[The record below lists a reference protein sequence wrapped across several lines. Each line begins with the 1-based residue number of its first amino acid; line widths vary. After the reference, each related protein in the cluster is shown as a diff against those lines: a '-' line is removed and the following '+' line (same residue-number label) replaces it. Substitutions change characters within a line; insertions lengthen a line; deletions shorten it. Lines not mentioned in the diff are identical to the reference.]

1 MKKTLWMLGIA
12 VTALTS
18 CTQNEVLDVHESR
31 KIQFDP
37 FVGKNTRLA
46 MPINQAQNSNYTG
59 TAPLD
64 NLFQFWVYGTE
75 DGSTKFDGTEET
87 ARVFYSNS
95 LNGFT
100 YNNHL
105 TWDLGDSYFF
115 AAYSNGNYPLLET
128 GSAALDT
135 EVDKNNNVSSVSFSE
150 IKQDGEVIGTQL
162 FIDDYQIGSLDLLAA
177 TTEKIT
183 PTDNTLDPV
192 PFNFAHMLSLIV
204 IELKNEHKD
213 LYFQIDP
220 LTFQGIKKDDCAYI
234 YTLEGNSKSVVWE
247 NIFPDLKDTTE
258 DEDDPTIGDYEFIGT
273 NNGIEEDQLSD
284 DPEDY
289 VGPGQ
294 SLRMVY
300 FVIPQDNS
308 DLKAEGNKDIILKVQ
323 TYHYDKETNSFSLA
337 IANSD
342 PEEYKVSLAITDETH
357 NVWQPGYLYNYKAVL
372 SGDAHFIHFTASV
385 DDWKDKQYPVGS
397 SIISSSSN

>member
-59 TAPLD
+59 AAPLD

-105 TWDLGDSYFF
+105 TWDLGNSYFF
-115 AAYSNGNYPLLET
+115 AAYSNGNYPLLKT
-128 GSAALDT
+128 GSAELNT
-135 EVDKNNNVSSVSFSE
+135 EVNNNESSVSFSE
-150 IKQDGEVIGTQL
+150 IKEDDNVVGTQL
-162 FIDDYQIGSLDLLAA
+162 FIDDYQVGNLDLLAA
-177 TTEKIT
+177 TTGKII

-192 PFNFAHMLSLIV
+192 PFNFDHMLSLIV

-220 LTFQGIKKDDCAYI
+220 LMFRGITKDDCAYM

-247 NIFPDLKDTTE
+247 NITPSLKEATG
-258 DEDDPTIGDYEFIGT
+258 DEDLPTMGNYDFKGT
-273 NNGIEEDQLSD
+273 DKGIQVGQLSSNS
-284 DPEDY
+284 EDY

-308 DLKAEGNKDIILKVQ
+308 DLKAEDDKDIILKVQ
-323 TYHYDKETNSFSLA
+323 TYQYEKETGTFSLA
-337 IANSD
+337 KAGSD

-357 NVWQPGYLYNYKAVL
+357 NVWQPGFLYNYKAVL

-385 DDWKDKQYPVGS
+385 DDWKDTQYSVGS